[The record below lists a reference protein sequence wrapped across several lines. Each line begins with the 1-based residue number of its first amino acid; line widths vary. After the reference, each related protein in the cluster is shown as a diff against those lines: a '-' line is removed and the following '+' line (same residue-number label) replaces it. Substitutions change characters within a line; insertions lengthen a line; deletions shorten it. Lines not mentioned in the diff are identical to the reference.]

1 MKHYDS
7 RHANGVNNEKLI
19 QFIKVYKWR
28 LIGFFTFLILAILF
42 ITLGFWKTLLIVF
55 LCLIGL
61 GIGYIKDC
69 TQEFINFINRIS

>member
-7 RHANGVNNEKLI
+7 WHANSDNNEKLI

>member
-1 MKHYDS
+1 MKHYEP
-7 RHANGVNNEKLI
+7 RHANNDNNEKLI